1 MCLFVDAN
9 AHSVIHTFRF
19 NRSEIDEIKI
29 ALSSRIEHLDAF
41 LGDAETYP
49 ECVFQARMAEQ
60 KKECEHVLAR
70 LRGATE

>member
-1 MCLFVDAN
+1 MNTSQNDQ
-9 AHSVIHTFRF
+9 SHTYTLARI
-19 NRSEIDEIKI
+19 NSEQMRQIQI

-41 LGDAETYP
+41 LGDAEAYP